1 MVMGVKKVSKV
12 LQAGGSS
19 YEDVEGIAVSLGV
32 MFALILPIGMEVQ
45 NRIGEEA
52 VHRRTFMDLACMER
66 DFRQFVVATLEDDN
80 TGDIGEYE
88 HEMFEFEKRLPPWGT
103 LDIKAVLEDD
113 SRWTGIGTIHECE
126 EDSMRRAALIGV
138 LEHFPMTHFE
148 MWVLLHPNKPI
159 RSDVLVKK
167 ASWAFNLTLTG
178 LLGSLLL
185 YMSLTLSPSRE
196 DETGAVMR
204 SWARVGMPLLAFNF
218 IWLLGSLVALLMAQD
233 EYLDA
238 AYQYNMRDGNF
249 FSAVNRQLNMFL
261 FTPVSI
267 CAIIASIV
275 AYVMSIWRN
284 KKVLA
289 ELEEKIDQA
298 DNAKDQE

>member
-1 MVMGVKKVSKV
+1 MVLGSVKKVSKV

-32 MFALILPIGMEVQ
+32 MFALILPICMDVQ
-45 NRIGEEA
+45 NRIGEES
-52 VHRRTFMDLACMER
+52 VHRRTFMTLACKER
-66 DFRQFVVATLEDDN
+66 DFRNFMIATLEDDN
-80 TGDIGEYE
+80 TGDIGVYE

-103 LDIKAVLEDD
+103 LDIKAVLQED
-113 SRWTGIGTIHECE
+113 SRWQGIDTIHQCE
-126 EDSMRRAALIGV
+126 EDPIRRAAIIGA
-138 LEHFPMTHFE
+138 LEEFPMTHFE
-148 MWVLLHPNKPI
+148 MWVLLHPDLPI

-196 DETGAVMR
+196 DESGRVMR
-204 SWARVGMPLLAFNF
+204 SWSRVGMPLLAFNF
-218 IWLLGSLVALLMAQD
+218 VWLLGSLVTLLLAQD

-238 AYQYNMRDGNF
+238 SYQYNMRDGSF
-249 FSAVNRQLNMFL
+249 FSAVNRQLNTFL
-261 FTPVSI
+261 FTPVTI
-267 CAIIASIV
+267 CAIIAAVV
-275 AYVMSIWRN
+275 AYCMSIWQN

-289 ELEEKIDQA
+289 ELEARISETDNDQ
-298 DNAKDQE
+298 Q